1 VLAAHEGRDTEAVL
15 RIILDREDPQAVVM
29 HVNLAVV
36 MSLARGK
43 EDPLANLL
51 DVATRVRQ
59 DFPNKA
65 HFLFVLRS
73 DGTLALEEAKIRY
86 RALAHGIP
94 AFDEIPSAAN
104 AVAAIA
110 QHERYLAGRTRPG

>member
-1 VLAAHEGRDTEAVL
+1 
-15 RIILDREDPQAVVM
+15 M
-29 HVNLAVV
+29 
-36 MSLARGK
+36 
-43 EDPLANLL
+43 L

-59 DFPNKA
+59 DFPNKS

-86 RALAHGIP
+86 RALALAHGIP